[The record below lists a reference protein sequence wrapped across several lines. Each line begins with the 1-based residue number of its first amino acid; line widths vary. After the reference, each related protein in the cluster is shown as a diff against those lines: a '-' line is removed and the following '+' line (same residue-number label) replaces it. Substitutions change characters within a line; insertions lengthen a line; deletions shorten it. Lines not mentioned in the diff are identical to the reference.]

1 MLRRDISIYPLVLI
15 LFLCFTSSLQAQ
27 EKDSIPSQGRWS
39 WEYSYPR
46 ELRDP
51 LASLYLHLMTRP
63 GVTAESDVKL
73 LIPVTHEAAA
83 CFRKSLFQGSTG
95 ILKQARFTK
104 EVNTLDQA
112 YLKEYANAPEGIAG
126 AEARGAALDRLLDGL
141 LLSAGRSGI
150 PLEDF
155 DLALLH
161 GCAAIE
167 KRISQR
173 PLSSK
178 LSETDRELIQYLLRF
193 IVHQERR
200 RILLDSTR
208 GAFHNVGAADEIRTF
223 YDSRIYQVLRPTLSR
238 EPIGLE
244 TFLADPLNLDDQQKI
259 ITAEYNLE
267 ASSDLFGIKYGME
280 LPFVNF
286 DGIVSPLQDS
296 LISTITDRIPGMN
309 PEILKEQLKFAHS
322 LGLPPLAAYASIPPA
337 LPITYSPLSGLA
349 DRLAMLGETPPDPP
363 DFSLFTGT
371 YRALFQLN
379 YDILLSD
386 LITAREWSIA
396 DNNNP
401 DPTRP
406 LSLADQYAVKVS
418 AMKRS
423 AMIRTRIRGVSEQT
437 SRTVMTLFRLILV
450 SRI

>member
-1 MLRRDISIYPLVLI
+1 MLRRDISIYSLVLI
-15 LFLCFTSSLQAQ
+15 LFLCFTPSLHAQ

-39 WEYSYPR
+39 WESSYPR

-51 LASLYLHLMTRP
+51 IASLYLHLMTRP
-63 GVTAESDVKL
+63 GVTAESDAKL

-104 EVNTLDQA
+104 EVNRLVQA

-126 AEARGAALDRLLDGL
+126 AEARGAALDRLLNGL

-150 PLEDF
+150 PLEDL

-161 GCAAIE
+161 GCSTIE

-178 LSETDRELIQYLLRF
+178 LSETDRELVEYLLRF
-193 IVHQERR
+193 IVHQVNRR
-200 RILLDSTR
+200 TLLDSTKD
-208 GAFHNVGAADEIRTF
+208 AFRNVRAAEEVKTQ
-223 YDSRIYQVLRPTLSR
+223 YNSRIYQVSRQALPR

-244 TFLADPLNLDDQQKI
+244 TFLADPLNVADQQKI
-259 ITAEYNLE
+259 IMAVYNLE
-267 ASSDLFGIKYGME
+267 AICDVFALHYTME
-280 LPFVNF
+280 FYSLTL
-286 DGIVSPLQDS
+286 DMQDS
-296 LISTITDRIPGMN
+296 LISSIVGRIPGMTT
-309 PEILKEQLKFAHS
+309 EVLTEQLRIVKG
-322 LGLPPLAAYASIPPA
+322 LRLPPLAAYASIPPA
-337 LPITYSPLSGLA
+337 LPITYSPLSGLT
-349 DRLAMLGETPPDPP
+349 DRLAMLGETPPAPP
-363 DFSLFTGT
+363 DFSLFSGS

-396 DNNNP
+396 DNSNP

-406 LSLADQYAVKVS
+406 LSLADQYSLKAS

-423 AMIRTRIRGVSEQT
+423 AMIRTRIRGVSELT
-437 SRTVMTLFRLILV
+437 SRTLMILLQSGLIM
-450 SRI
+450 RI